1 MKIKIEVV
9 EVLVKGEKRYEIGGI
24 KALKYQE
31 LPAGYTAM
39 EGAVH
44 LDAKERL
51 LIKES
56 GYYKVLL
63 SRGQVIDLRKFEEIC
78 FRVKFAGEMLKKTK
92 KLLRS
97 KNEGWGKTEKAFVI

>member
-1 MKIKIEVV
+1 VKIKIEVV

-56 GYYKVLL
+56 GYYKVFL

-78 FRVKFAGEMLKKTK
+78 FRVKFAGEMLKKQRNCHDRKMKVGAKLK
-92 KLLRS
+92 KSL
-97 KNEGWGKTEKAFVI
+97 